1 MPLDPV
7 LTLTHYG
14 LGVPQSSRNTK
25 EETMEARI
33 ERLESLVALQD
44 QTIEKLSDEIYEQQ
58 RQLADLAR
66 QVERLAGKLREMDDV
81 LGQAGGTD
89 APPPHYNG

>member
-1 MPLDPV
+1 
-7 LTLTHYG
+7 
-14 LGVPQSSRNTK
+14 
-25 EETMEARI
+25 MEARI

-44 QTIEKLSDEIYEQQ
+44 QTIEKLSDEMYEQQ

-81 LGQAGGTD
+81 LGQTGGAD

>member
-1 MPLDPV
+1 
-7 LTLTHYG
+7 
-14 LGVPQSSRNTK
+14 
-25 EETMEARI
+25 MEARI